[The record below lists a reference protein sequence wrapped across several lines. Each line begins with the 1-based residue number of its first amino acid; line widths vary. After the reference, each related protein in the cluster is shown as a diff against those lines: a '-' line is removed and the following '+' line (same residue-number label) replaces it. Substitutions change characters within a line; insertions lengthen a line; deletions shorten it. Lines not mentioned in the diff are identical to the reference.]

1 MNGNGAFINQKPLR
15 NPSVLLPCKKSATCN
30 PEDSLHQNPI
40 MLALRSCTLISKSVS
55 DTFLLFTSHQSI
67 GFPGSSDGKEST
79 RNVGDVGSIPG
90 WGRFSGEG
98 IGYPLQ
104 YFCLENSMDRGA
116 WWFTV
121 QGVTKSW
128 TQLSDFHFL

>member
-15 NPSVLLPCKKSATCN
+15 NPSVLLPCEKSATCN

-40 MLALRSCTLISKSVS
+40 MLALRSCTRISKSVS

-90 WGRFSGEG
+90 LGRFSGEG
-98 IGYPLQ
+98 KGYSALLTTLKPL
-104 YFCLENSMDRGA
+104 
-116 WWFTV
+116 TV
-121 QGVTKSW
+121 WITANREK
-128 TQLSDFHFL
+128 FLKRWEYQTT